1 METKEKENQTPHQIS
16 SGMMQSQSAN
26 FENFLSKGPGDY
38 ELGELEQALIL
49 YLEGQDHSSVDQPKQ
64 SLGIQSPTLNI
75 FPSQPILAEPT
86 TKCGVSLVYS
96 TTGACSRP
104 PEASMEVANP
114 RKGPPTVPQPGKE
127 VNLGLK
133 QREGNRKGPTSS
145 SEHEGP
151 KTPDAKVN
159 HFTLLEGLH
168 RIEKQLGKAGSGK
181 RPAYVQQLESSRMK
195 LDQLEQ
201 ELQRARSQ
209 GVVFGSG
216 GGGAL
221 LGDQSIPTSAASL
234 SSGISLILNC
244 TKAAIFDME
253 YRRWLDE
260 HHRLMSELRA
270 AVQEDLPENDLSLFV
285 HNCLVHYDEMM
296 SLKSMAVKSD
306 VFHLISGVWKTPA
319 ERCFMWMG
327 GFRPSELIKV
337 PLAHIEPLTEPQI
350 VGICSLQQSTQEAED
365 ALSQGLEALH
375 QSLSETIA
383 SDALSCPPDNVA
395 HYMGQMAIALN
406 KLSTLQGFV
415 EQADNLRQQTF
426 HRLHQILNAH
436 QAARCFLAIADY
448 FHRLRALSCLW
459 LARPRQEQQC

>member
-16 SGMMQSQSAN
+16 SGMMQSQSTN
-26 FENFLSKGPGDY
+26 FENFISKGSGDY
-38 ELGELEQALIL
+38 ELGELERALIS

-86 TKCGVSLVYS
+86 AKCGVSLVYS

-114 RKGPPTVPQPGKE
+114 RKGPATVPQPRKE

-151 KTPDAKVN
+151 KTPDAK
-159 HFTLLEGLH
+159 TLRRLAQNREAARKSRL
-168 RIEKQLGKAGSGK
+168 RKK
-181 RPAYVQQLESSRMK
+181 AYVQQLESSRMK
-195 LDQLEQ
+195 LAQLEQ
-201 ELQRARSQ
+201 ELQWARSQ

-216 GGGAL
+216 GGGVL

-234 SSGISLILNC
+234 SSE
-244 TKAAIFDME
+244 AAIFDME
-253 YRRWLDE
+253 YRQWLDE
-260 HHRLMSELRA
+260 HHRLMSELRS

-337 PLAHIEPLTEPQI
+337 LLSHIEPLTEPQI

-383 SDALSCPPDNVA
+383 SDALSCPPDNMA
-395 HYMGQMAIALN
+395 HYMGQMAVALN

-415 EQADNLRQQTF
+415 GQADNLRQQTF
-426 HRLHQILNAH
+426 HRLHQILTAH

-459 LARPRQEQQC
+459 LARPGQEQQC